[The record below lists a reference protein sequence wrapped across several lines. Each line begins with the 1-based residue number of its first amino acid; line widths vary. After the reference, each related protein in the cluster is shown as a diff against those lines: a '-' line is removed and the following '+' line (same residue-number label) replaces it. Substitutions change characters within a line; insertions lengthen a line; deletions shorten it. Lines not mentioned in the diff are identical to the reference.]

1 MKKGERVLCLKRQ
14 LSDILGFRLTVILS
28 TRYEY
33 LSKKPQPPGHT
44 LPHSPGLFVCL
55 VFTFGQD
62 ILLYWDEFSLAG
74 FISKI

>member
-14 LSDILGFRLTVILS
+14 LSDIPGFWLTVILS

-33 LSKKPQPPGHT
+33 LSKKPSRALFSSQ
-44 LPHSPGLFVCL
+44 SWFVCL
-55 VFTFGQD
+55 GFTFGQD
-62 ILLYWDEFSLAG
+62 ISLYWDEFSLAG